1 MLAFDLTSD
10 FVVQWL
16 EVRSDSGYTMHAQ
29 LFGLH
34 EICRHKSSV
43 NQCLVYPGIASSIS
57 TSSQLFHFLIDLFF
71 FFYLPL
77 SYLSTHYQPCKAR
90 LNLKIPV
97 TFFYV
102 DCLCHLDPKSRNEK
116 KAIQESL
123 LPILTDTF
131 LAQVNKMWLQEVIS
145 LVSAILKSR

>member
-29 LFGLH
+29 LFGPH

-57 TSSQLFHFLIDLFF
+57 TSS
-71 FFYLPL
+71 
-77 SYLSTHYQPCKAR
+77 
-90 LNLKIPV
+90 
-97 TFFYV
+97 FFYV

>member
-1 MLAFDLTSD
+1 MCT
-10 FVVQWL
+10 
-16 EVRSDSGYTMHAQ
+16 
-29 LFGLH
+29 
-34 EICRHKSSV
+34 
-43 NQCLVYPGIASSIS
+43 
-57 TSSQLFHFLIDLFF
+57 
-71 FFYLPL
+71 
-77 SYLSTHYQPCKAR
+77 THYQPCKAR